1 MIQREIICIGC
12 PLGCQ
17 VNLKIAQNGKVES
30 LAGNQCKKGHDYAL
44 VEFQNPERVLTA
56 TVLTEISHR
65 RLLSVRTDKPVS
77 KDKLKEIMRAISR
90 IRVNPP
96 VKVGQEIAHNILG
109 TGANLIST
117 GKIEIEL

>member
-1 MIQREIICIGC
+1 MIQREIVCIGC
-12 PLGCQ
+12 PLGCL

-56 TVLTEISHR
+56 TVLTDVSHR

-77 KDKLKEIMRAISR
+77 KDNLKEIMRATAC
-90 IRVNPP
+90 IRVKPP
-96 VKVGQEIAHNILG
+96 VRVGQEIAHNILG

-117 GKIEIEL
+117 GKLEIES